1 MMPDY
6 TIILTSKYQ
15 GSEWTLNGDDYA
27 GLTWLSDSPKPS
39 KKTLDDLWASVQSE
53 IAAEKSAKVDL
64 KASAIAKLAALGL
77 TEDEAKAIIG

>member
-1 MMPDY
+1 MIDY
-6 TIILTSKYQ
+6 AMILTRKYQ
-15 GSEWTLNGDDYA
+15 GSEWTLDGDDYS
-27 GLTWLSDSPKPS
+27 GLTWISDSAKPS
-39 KKTLDDLWASVQSE
+39 KKTLDDLWVIVQSE